1 MAYRGYGIQS
11 RKRVSVENG
20 ASVAKKLF
28 GSVRVC
34 AENDCLYGT
43 TFPDIPASYL
53 DTVDEDRCIQ
63 SQHGLVPI
71 GSERCKL
78 GPRKAD
84 SGDKATHIEFLHYD
98 DQVLN
103 AVPVVFNVID
113 VSCGMNL
120 ATHESC
126 KVGRALCSDC
136 EYRGLCRFGVFR
148 A

>member
-20 ASVAKKLF
+20 ASFAKKLF

-53 DTVDEDRCIQ
+53 DTVDGDRCIQ

-78 GPRKAD
+78 APRKAN
-84 SGDKATHIEFLHYD
+84 SGGMATHTDFLHYD
-98 DQVLN
+98 DQVRT
-103 AVPVVFNVID
+103 AVPGMFNVID
-113 VSCGMNL
+113 VSCSMKW
-120 ATHESC
+120 AAHESC
-126 KVGRALCSDC
+126 IVGRILCSD
-136 EYRGLCRFGVFR
+136 
-148 A
+148 